1 MPIINTRNSHRPGVL
16 VEEAGALRIHVVIGV
31 AALLQ
36 YVVTFLALR
45 VFRVTRKELAW
56 LLITAVALLMAV
68 RRTIVLIHVLRPSAS
83 YQPDLAAEYVGL
95 AISVLM
101 LIGMAR
107 IGPFFSEIQ
116 ASREALRQ
124 RTHELAERVKE
135 LNLFFEMSRLTEQ
148 PGASVETLARGLV
161 ELCARAWQYPEIACA
176 RTTLRGEV
184 FATANF
190 QETDWRQAA
199 DIFVRGQPIGQI
211 EIGYL
216 EPRPDGDEGPFLKEE
231 RRLLNTMA
239 ERLGAL
245 VEHNETRERLQ
256 RHQVELT
263 RVSRISTMGGM
274 ASGLAH
280 ELNQPLCA
288 ISSWLRGC
296 MDMVRS
302 GAAKPEEL
310 LRALEVAAEQT
321 QRAADIIEHLRA
333 LMGKGDVKPES
344 VDVNDIIRRI
354 LDMASPDARK
364 AGVRLQ
370 LDLRDEPL
378 PVMVNGI
385 QIEQVILNLVRNGL
399 DAIQEHP
406 TAKPVLTIRSS
417 ATSASEVEVAVRNSG
432 QAMAPS
438 IQAHVFEPFFTTKPE
453 GMGLGLS
460 ICQSIVESHGGRLW
474 IATNGE
480 PGTTFRFTLPR
491 NEERPPDAC

>member
-1 MPIINTRNSHRPGVL
+1 M
-16 VEEAGALRIHVVIGV
+16 IGV
-31 AALLQ
+31 AAFLQ
-36 YVVTFLALR
+36 YVVTLLALR
-45 VFRVTRKELAW
+45 VLRVTRKEPAW

-68 RRTIVLIHVLRPSAS
+68 RRTIVLIHVLWPSTS
-83 YQPDLAAEYVGL
+83 YQPDVAAEYVGL

-107 IGPFFSEIQ
+107 IRPFFIEIQ
-116 ASREALRQ
+116 TSREALRR

-135 LNLFFEMSRLTEQ
+135 LNLFFEMSRLTER
-148 PGASVETLARGLV
+148 PEASLETVARGLV

-176 RTTLRGEV
+176 RATLRGEV
-184 FATANF
+184 FTTANF
-190 QETDWRQAA
+190 QETDWRQTA
-199 DIFVRGQPIGQI
+199 DILVRGQPIGQI

-216 EPRPDGDEGPFLKEE
+216 EPRPNGDEGPFLKEE

-239 ERLGAL
+239 ERLGTL
-245 VEHNETRERLQ
+245 VEHDETRKRLQ
-256 RHQVELT
+256 HHQVELA

-302 GAAKPEEL
+302 GSASPDEL

-333 LMGKGDVKPES
+333 LMGKGDVKRES
-344 VDVNDIIRRI
+344 DDANDIIRRAF
-354 LDMASPDARK
+354 DMASPEAK
-364 AGVRLQ
+364 QEGVCLQ
-370 LDLRDEPL
+370 LDLNDRPR
-378 PVMVNGI
+378 PVMVNSI
-385 QIEQVILNLVRNGL
+385 QIEQVVLNLVRNGL
-399 DAIQEHP
+399 DAIQECP
-406 TAKPVLTIRSS
+406 TAKPAVTIR
-417 ATSASEVEVAVRNSG
+417 TSDTPAGELEVAVHNSG
-432 QAMAPS
+432 QAVAPA

-460 ICQSIVESHGGRLW
+460 ICQSIIESHGGRLW
-474 IATNGE
+474 VTTNGE

-491 NEERPPDAC
+491 SEERSPDAC